1 MDDSV
6 IKVLR
11 RNGSWENSKAKN
23 ENNSISSPTKNDGQV
38 LEDDFKLDEKFQI
51 LAQEIKK
58 RMYNR
63 EAIKKKS
70 VNSHKGGHSK
80 KSFRK
85 DSSSMEDIKQLKIKI
100 LPYLKKLEKLIAER
114 QSYLDSISKI
124 DNELDIIS
132 EDILSIKKDYLLT
145 INRLKKNMNFFD
157 DSLDIIKYAKKEK

>member
-80 KSFRK
+80 KSFRNTMVK
-85 DSSSMEDIKQLKIKI
+85 EFTLMIVFVFLRKITYKI
-100 LPYLKKLEKLIAER
+100 
-114 QSYLDSISKI
+114 
-124 DNELDIIS
+124 
-132 EDILSIKKDYLLT
+132 
-145 INRLKKNMNFFD
+145 
-157 DSLDIIKYAKKEK
+157 